1 MKLYKPEFWNSKN
14 HFFSIILLPITLIFR
29 IFIFLNKKF
38 SSAIKFNSKIICVG
52 NINLGGT
59 GKTPLAIFIAN
70 TLKELSKKTSIVR
83 KYYKN
88 HVDEHLLIKEYYN
101 ELIID
106 RDRINAIYNAERQ
119 GFEYVIL
126 DDGFQDYRIKKNVNI
141 LCFNENQL
149 IGNGMIFPSGPL
161 RDEITSLKDAH
172 VVLINGN
179 KNIAFENKIL
189 KINREIKIF
198 YSKYQPLNLEKF
210 KNKNLL
216 ALAGIANP
224 QNFFSLLKDNNLKVE
239 KELVFPD
246 HYEFKKSEIDNIIDI
261 ANKHSL
267 EIIMTEK
274 DYFKVKKFNI
284 HSINYLKVNLVIQE
298 KEKFINRIL
307 ESCNENF

>member
-1 MKLYKPEFWNSKN
+1 M
-14 HFFSIILLPITLIFR
+14 
-29 IFIFLNKKF
+29 
-38 SSAIKFNSKIICVG
+38 
-52 NINLGGT
+52 
-59 GKTPLAIFIAN
+59 
-70 TLKELSKKTSIVR
+70 R